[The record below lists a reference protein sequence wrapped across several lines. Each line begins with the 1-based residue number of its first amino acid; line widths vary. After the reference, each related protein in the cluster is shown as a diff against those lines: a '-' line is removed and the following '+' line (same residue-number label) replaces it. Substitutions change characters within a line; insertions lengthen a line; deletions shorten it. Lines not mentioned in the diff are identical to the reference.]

1 MTDKLTIGLIGNP
14 NCGKTTLFNAL
25 TGSRQKVGNWP
36 GVTVERK
43 TGSYAFEGRTIEVVD
58 LPGTY
63 SLDTASAA
71 SVDEAI
77 ARDYA
82 LSGEATL
89 IVNIVDA
96 SSLERNL
103 YLTAQLLE
111 MRVPVLLAVNMVDL
125 AEQAGIQVDTAGLA
139 ASLGCP
145 VVPLV
150 AARGQGVDAL
160 RREVATTAAGRMH
173 PVQIGYS
180 PDIEDALQELAPLVQ
195 RAAAGRHV
203 DARWLAL
210 KLLEGDVQASGWVP
224 QSVLDAV
231 RARQQAIESH
241 TGEEADVWIAD
252 ARYGF
257 IHRIVQESVRREGQ
271 VRRSLTDRI
280 DRVVLN
286 RFLGIPIFLLVMY
299 ALFVFS
305 FNGGNI
311 LLDFF
316 DQASRLLFVDTPR
329 HLLAGWGAPGW
340 LVSLVATVGGA
351 MEIVSTFIAPI
362 GMTFLFL
369 SLLEDSGYMARAAFV
384 MDRFMRRIGLPGKA
398 FVPMIVG
405 FGCNVPAVMATRTL
419 EDRRE
424 RLVAALM
431 QPFMSCS
438 ARLVV
443 YMVFV
448 AVFFRQ
454 NGGQLVFALY
464 VLGIAAAIFT
474 AFLLKRTA
482 LKGEATPFVME
493 LPRYH
498 VPTLGGVLRTTWDRL
513 SVFILRVGKVIV
525 IAAVVINFLGAV
537 RIDRSGLH
545 AAAIGDSVLAQ
556 IGRAA
561 TPLFQPMGIT
571 PDNWPATVGLLSG
584 VVVKEIVVATL
595 NNVYDRMSRRDA
607 PPPYDF
613 ARSLRAAVGTIPANA
628 RAFVEGA
635 LDPLGFA
642 DIRTAEVDQAAAAAK
657 TGATAQTLNA
667 MAGLFTVP
675 AAVAY
680 LIFIL
685 LYIPCVNTMAAIRRE
700 TGSSAW
706 TTFAVLWGVG
716 LGYGLAVAYY
726 QIATF
731 AAHPMQSL
739 GWLGAIL
746 LALAG
751 AVGWLRRY
759 GARLDSGAPPPL
771 AAPGASCHAG

>member
-1 MTDKLTIGLIGNP
+1 MDKLTIGLIGNP

-25 TGSRQKVGNWP
+25 TGSKQKVGNWP

-43 TGSYAFEGRTIEVVD
+43 VGSYTFDGQTVEVVD

-103 YLTAQLLE
+103 YLTAQLVE
-111 MRVPVLLAVNMVDL
+111 MRVPVLLAVNMLDM
-125 AEQAGIQVDTAGLA
+125 AEQAGITVDTARLGA
-139 ASLGCP
+139 ALGCA
-145 VVPLV
+145 VVPLI
-150 AARGQGVDAL
+150 AARGKGVDELKRKVNAVAAL
-160 RREVATTAAGRMH
+160 AHRHTTEM
-173 PVQIGYS
+173 GYS
-180 PDIEDALQELAPLVQ
+180 KEVEDALLALTPLVQ
-195 RAAAGRHV
+195 GIAAEHGVH
-203 DARWLAL
+203 ARWLAL
-210 KLLEGDVQASGWVP
+210 KLLEGDAQAQNWVPPFMLENVQA
-224 QSVLDAV
+224 
-231 RARQQAIESH
+231 QQQTIETH

-257 IHRIVQESVRREGQ
+257 IHDVVQESVKRQGQ

-316 DQASRLLFVDTPR
+316 DQTSKLLFVDTPQHVLSAWR
-329 HLLAGWGAPGW
+329 LPGW
-340 LVSLVATVGGA
+340 LISLVTTVGGA
-351 MEIVSTFIAPI
+351 MQIVSTFIAPI

-369 SLLEDSGYMARAAFV
+369 SVLEDSGYMARAAFV
-384 MDRFMRRIGLPGKA
+384 MDRFMRKIGLPGKA

-448 AVFFRQ
+448 AVFFRE

-498 VPTLGGVLRTTWDRL
+498 IPTVGGVLRTTWDRL
-513 SVFILRVGKVIV
+513 SVFILRVGKVII
-525 IAAVVINFLGAV
+525 IAAVVINFVG
-537 RIDRSGLH
+537 
-545 AAAIGDSVLAQ
+545 AIG
-556 IGRAA
+556 IGRDGVKSAPIGESMLA
-561 TPLFQPMGIT
+561 DVGRALTPIFHPMGIT
-571 PDNWPATVGLLSG
+571 QDNWPATVGLLSG
-584 VVVKEIVVATL
+584 VVVKEIVVGTL
-595 NNVYDRMSRRDA
+595 NSVYDRMGQDKT
-607 PPPYDF
+607 PPAYDF
-613 ARSLRAAVGTIPANA
+613 GRDLKAALRTVPANA
-628 RAFVEGA
+628 KAFFGGV

-642 DIRTAEVDQAAAAAK
+642 NIKTAETDQAAAAEK
-657 TGATAQTLNA
+657 TGASSQTLHA

-680 LIFIL
+680 LIFVL
-685 LYIPCVNTMAAIRRE
+685 LYIPCVNTMAAIQRE
-700 TGSSAW
+700 TGSRAW
-706 TTFAVLWGVG
+706 TVFAVLWGVG
-716 LGYGLAVAYY
+716 LGYGLAVGYY
-726 QIATF
+726 QLATF
-731 AAHPMQSL
+731 SAHPAQSL
-739 GWLGAIL
+739 VWVGVVL

-751 AVGWLRRY
+751 AVWWLRRY
-759 GARLDSGAPPPL
+759 GAQLDGAALPVTG
-771 AAPGASCHAG
+771 ASASCHAG